1 LSKTASAKRPLRNI
15 VLQLL
20 AVSFLALFLELS
32 MVRFVNSTVQVI
44 AFFNN
49 FLVISAFF
57 GLGLGSC
64 LVANKRNLFLLF
76 PVIFAIYVGT
86 MVFLDSFGYTSAP
99 NDQVVWAFSVHEKT
113 LPAPLV
119 VLIVF
124 AVNIG
129 LFVPIGYRLGAT
141 LEQIPNRLIAYSFD
155 LLGSL
160 LGVIGFGLVSFF
172 RTPPWAWLTLAS
184 IIILGLLIQAKTPL
198 SKLAPG
204 LLLLILAIALT
215 FIPAGGKW
223 SPYYKIT
230 ALPYDYMKNGQNVRL
245 GYAVLIDKV
254 RIEDALDFDQIEN
267 TPLETWLAYY
277 DMPYQLI
284 LPKTVLILAGGAGND
299 TVAALRAAPQAQID
313 VVDVDPVLLAN
324 GYTFHPQ
331 RPYRDPRVHAFNDD
345 ARAYL
350 KNTDKTYDLIV
361 MNALDSHH
369 QAANLSTLKLESFI
383 YTVEC
388 FRDIK
393 KHLAPNGGF
402 LLNVSTHRAWIPGRI
417 FWSLTEA
424 FGREPRMF
432 LLNAWPFSSFGYYL
446 GPTAPSAVALPV
458 AHQPLHEI
466 DPHLAIPP
474 RGQVELIT
482 DDWPQL
488 YLERREI
495 PELYLMV
502 LSLVLVLA
510 LGTHWLLLRGAA
522 FSGHNNLHF
531 FMLGAGFMLLETRSL
546 TKSALL
552 FGSTWFVNAI
562 VIAAI
567 LLMIFCANALVLL
580 FGHWSKKINY
590 AGLIACLLIGY
601 FVPLNFI
608 LNFSFVP
615 RVMVAGL
622 WLGSAIFFA
631 GLVFS
636 SSFRNTQN
644 ASSAFGANLLGVVL
658 GGCME
663 YTSMYY
669 GLNFLYLLALAT
681 YLLAYLTDR
690 NIQARA

>member
-1 LSKTASAKRPLRNI
+1 
-15 VLQLL
+15 
-20 AVSFLALFLELS
+20 
-32 MVRFVNSTVQVI
+32 MVRLVNSTVQII

-64 LVANKRNLFLLF
+64 LVANKRNLFHLF
-76 PVIFAIYVGT
+76 PGLLVIYVAT
-86 MVFLDSFGYTSAP
+86 MAFLDSFGFTSAP
-99 NDQVVWAFSVHEKT
+99 YDQVVFSFSAHEKS

-119 VLIVF
+119 VLVVF

-129 LFVPIGYRLGAT
+129 LFIPIGYRLGAT
-141 LEQIPNRLIAYSFD
+141 LEQIPNRLTAYSFD

-160 LGVIGFGLVSFF
+160 LGVIGFGLISFF
-172 RTPPWAWLTLAS
+172 RTPPWVWLTLAS
-184 IIILGLLIQAKTPL
+184 IIVLSLLIQAKTPL
-198 SKLAPG
+198 SKLVPS
-204 LLLLILAIALT
+204 LLLLVLTIMLT
-215 FIPAGGKW
+215 FIPAAGTW

-230 ALPYDYMKNGQNVRL
+230 ALPYDYTKNGQTVRL
-245 GYAVLIDKV
+245 GYAVLVDKN
-254 RIEDALDFDQIEN
+254 RIQDALDFDKIEN
-267 TPLETWLAYY
+267 TPLATWLSYY
-277 DMPYQLI
+277 EVPYQLT
-284 LPKTVLILAGGAGND
+284 LPKTVLIMAGGSGND
-299 TVAALRAAPQAQID
+299 AVAALRAAPQARID

-331 RPYRDPRVHAFNDD
+331 KPYRDPRVHVFNDD

-393 KHLAPNGGF
+393 RRLTPNGGF
-402 LLNVSTHRAWIPGRI
+402 LLNVTTHRVWIPGRV

-424 FGREPRMF
+424 FGQEPRMF
-432 LLNAWPFSSFGYYL
+432 LLNAGPFNSVAYYL
-446 GPTAPSAVALPV
+446 GPKAPLAVSLPV

-466 DPHLAIPP
+466 NPHLVIPP
-474 RGQVELIT
+474 RDQVELIT

-502 LSLVLVLA
+502 LGLVLVLA
-510 LGTHWLLLRGAA
+510 LGAHWLLLRGAA

-531 FMLGAGFMLLETRSL
+531 FLLGAGFMLLETRSL

-567 LLMIFCANALVLL
+567 LLMIFCANALVLR
-580 FGHWSKKINY
+580 FGHWSRKINY
-590 AGLIACLLIGY
+590 AGLAACLLIGY
-601 FVPLNFI
+601 LVPLNFI
-608 LNFSFVP
+608 LDFSFVP
-615 RVMVAGL
+615 RVIVAGL

-631 GLVFS
+631 GLIFS
-636 SSFRNTQN
+636 SSFRKAER

-658 GGCME
+658 GGCLE
-663 YTSMYY
+663 YTSMCY
-669 GLNFLYLLALAT
+669 GLNFLYLLALAI
-681 YLLAYLTDR
+681 YLLAYLTDQ
-690 NIQARA
+690 NIFPRPTASGSNGITQKQPAQI

>member
-1 LSKTASAKRPLRNI
+1 
-15 VLQLL
+15 
-20 AVSFLALFLELS
+20 

-64 LVANKRNLFLLF
+64 LVAGKRDLFHHFPGLL
-76 PVIFAIYVGT
+76 VIYVAT
-86 MVFLDSFGYTSAP
+86 MSFLNFFSYTSAP
-99 NDQVVWAFSVHEKT
+99 NDLVVWPFSANEKT
-113 LPAPLV
+113 LPTPLV
-119 VLIVF
+119 ILIVF
-124 AVNIG
+124 VVNIG
-129 LFVPIGYRLGAT
+129 LFIPIGYRLGAT
-141 LEQIPNRLIAYSFD
+141 LERIPNRLVAYSFD

-160 LGVIGFGLVSFF
+160 LGVIGFSLVSSFC
-172 RTPPWAWLTLAS
+172 TPPWVWLTSAS
-184 IIILGLLIQAKTPL
+184 VIVLGLLIQAKTPL
-198 SKLAPG
+198 RKLVPG
-204 LLLLILAIALT
+204 ILLLILAILLT
-215 FIPAGGKW
+215 FISAFGQW
-223 SPYYKIT
+223 SPYYRIT
-230 ALPYDYMKNGQNVRL
+230 TLPYDYIKNGQPVRL
-245 GYAVLIDKV
+245 GYAVMVDKR
-254 RIEDALDFDQIEN
+254 RIQDALDFDKIEN
-267 TPLETWLAYY
+267 TPLATWLPYY
-277 DMPYQLI
+277 EMPYQLI
-284 LPKTVLILAGGAGND
+284 LPKTVLILAGGSGND
-299 TVAALRAAPQAQID
+299 TVTALRAAPQAKID

-331 RPYRDPRVHAFNDD
+331 KPYRDPRVHTFNDD

-369 QAANLSTLKLESFI
+369 QSANLSTLRLESFI

-393 KHLAPNGGF
+393 RRLAPNGGF
-402 LLNVSTHRAWIPGRI
+402 LLNVATHRAWVPGRI

-424 FGREPRMF
+424 FGQEPRMF
-432 LLNAWPFSSFGYYL
+432 LLDAGPFSSIGYYL
-446 GPTAPSAVALPV
+446 GPKAPLAVSLPV
-458 AHQPLHEI
+458 AHQPLHEM
-466 DPHLAIPP
+466 DPHLVIPP
-474 RGQVELIT
+474 RDQVELIT

-502 LSLVLVLA
+502 LGLVLVLA
-510 LGTHWLLLRGAA
+510 LGTHRLLLRGSA
-522 FSGHNNLHF
+522 FAGHNNLHF
-531 FMLGAGFMLLETRSL
+531 FLLGAGFMLLETRSL
-546 TKSALL
+546 TKAALL

-590 AGLIACLLIGY
+590 AGLVACLLIGY

-608 LNFSFVP
+608 LDFSFVP
-615 RVMVAGL
+615 RVIVTGL
-622 WLGSAIFFA
+622 WLGSSIFFA

-636 SSFRNTQN
+636 NSFRKAED

-663 YTSMYY
+663 YTSMRY

-690 NIQARA
+690 NIFPRPIAGGGNAKA